1 MSSRNAASESGRLQL
16 APRGISGL
24 DKAFRR
30 IFSDRGTAVADE
42 FGTSAQDISLTV
54 DAIRASFDAVATSSK
69 ARAVSSDGGR
79 LGRVVFP
86 AAQQA

>member
-1 MSSRNAASESGRLQL
+1 VQL

-30 IFSDRGTAVADE
+30 IFSDRGAAVADK
-42 FGTSAQDISLTV
+42 FGTPAQVILLTV
-54 DAIRASFDAVATSSK
+54 NAIRASFDAVATSSE
-69 ARAVSSDGGR
+69 ARAVSSGEGR
-79 LGRVVFP
+79 LGRVVSP